1 LKTIYPNLTKELS
14 LRGMTYRQLADEMG
28 MSHLAM
34 YRRLTGITRWS
45 LCEAIRI
52 RKFFNGMDIY
62 YLFQE
67 KEGR

>member
-1 LKTIYPNLTKELS
+1 
-14 LRGMTYRQLADEMG
+14 MTYRQLADEMG